1 MCVWKITVLI
11 VISNALYES
20 FWSLNDNL
28 WYRGSMVDILGWQR
42 NKATGSFATANLPQM
57 NHHDSH
63 KKLSPQKTNP
73 YPNSFCSTNGVFL
86 TTTTCTPL
94 PEILILELFFG
105 GTFLNTLNKNL
116 PNVWKFGSSKRHNPG
131 TNCANANGK
140 WPQYW
145 SHFPYGIW
153 RDLLATN
160 YPPPTQKKGRGAK
173 KWAFGLCLAIEA
185 TQYIQWLDFV
195 WCRTAF
201 EFFKW

>member
-1 MCVWKITVLI
+1 MMWGTNKSSANHLVCRQVIGFSYHSYDHKISGCTWHVRVKNNSSNCHFQRTVQKFLI
-11 VISNALYES
+11 IK
-20 FWSLNDNL
+20 WQSL
-28 WYRGSMVDILGWQR
+28 IQR

-73 YPNSFCSTNGVFL
+73 YPNSFCGTNGVFL
-86 TTTTCTPL
+86 TTTTCTPQ

-160 YPPPTQKKGRGAK
+160 YPPTHPKKREGS
-173 KWAFGLCLAIEA
+173 
-185 TQYIQWLDFV
+185 
-195 WCRTAF
+195 
-201 EFFKW
+201 